1 APLPSSAI
9 LRVRLD
15 DPGTIAALARQPG
28 TDLAGPVDPAST
40 AYVIYTS
47 GSTGQPK
54 GVVVPHTGPANL
66 RIAQRHGFLASDGHH
81 PLRFAL
87 TAPFSFDPSWEG
99 LLLLASGHELHLI
112 DDHTR
117 TDPDALTRYTADHRI
132 DIVNSTP
139 SYLEQLVAAGLL
151 TQERHR
157 PQIILTAGEPISGRL
172 WQALAA
178 AAPGTASYNLYGPTE
193 CTVEATATPIIT
205 TTPPGIGRPLPNIHV
220 YVLDRALRPV
230 PAGIAGELY
239 IAGAGLARGYLN
251 RPGLTATRFIACP
264 YGPPGGRMYRTGDLA
279 RWRGDGLLEYLGRA
293 DEQVKIRGFR
303 IEPGEIETVLRR
315 HPAIADAAVIARED
329 TPGRK
334 QLTAYLI
341 PAAGATPPDAG
352 DLRGWLKDTLPDYMI
367 PAAFVTMDALPLT
380 ANGKLDRRALPAPGR
395 DASVGYVAPRTAA
408 EEAIAGIWADVLGVD
423 QVGVHDNC
431 FELGGDSILSIQIVS
446 RARRAGYQFTA
457 RDLFAHQ
464 TIAELAPRT
473 TSPA

>member
-1 APLPSSAI
+1 PGTFPELFQAQAARTPDATALVCDGTRLTYAELNVRANQLARHLAAAGAAPERLIALALPRTADMVTAILAVHKTGAAYLPVDPALPAGRIQYLLDDAHPAVVVTTGAAPLPSSAI
-9 LRVRLD
+9 PRVRLD

-230 PAGIAGELY
+230 PAGIAGE
-239 IAGAGLARGYLN
+239 
-251 RPGLTATRFIACP
+251 
-264 YGPPGGRMYRTGDLA
+264 
-279 RWRGDGLLEYLGRA
+279 
-293 DEQVKIRGFR
+293 
-303 IEPGEIETVLRR
+303 
-315 HPAIADAAVIARED
+315 
-329 TPGRK
+329 
-334 QLTAYLI
+334 
-341 PAAGATPPDAG
+341 
-352 DLRGWLKDTLPDYMI
+352 
-367 PAAFVTMDALPLT
+367 
-380 ANGKLDRRALPAPGR
+380 
-395 DASVGYVAPRTAA
+395 
-408 EEAIAGIWADVLGVD
+408 
-423 QVGVHDNC
+423 
-431 FELGGDSILSIQIVS
+431 
-446 RARRAGYQFTA
+446 
-457 RDLFAHQ
+457 
-464 TIAELAPRT
+464 
-473 TSPA
+473 